1 MKWMVILLTALFLA
15 SCGPATVNGVDP
27 YVAAEQ
33 ARNEAEAAQSKAE
46 FYETQLTGTAQAP
59 IIAITSSA
67 AALMLSV
74 EQAKE
79 TEISAIKTQTAA
91 ASATAAL
98 WTQTPSPTPTI
109 NVTSTLIVEKMNAE
123 IEAIRLDTEKKQ
135 LTNKFW
141 AVILPIF
148 LLVVLMAIG
157 YVAISY
163 SRERKHN
170 IIERGD
176 GDAPIVINRVTGEI
190 VDQDANPNYTTGVSE
205 SLVRQMFEQWLER
218 KYGFQTK
225 YPRIT
230 AERQDIV

>member
-98 WTQTPSPTPTI
+98 WTQTPSPTPL
-109 NVTSTLIVEKMNAE
+109 ST
-123 IEAIRLDTEKKQ
+123 
-135 LTNKFW
+135 
-141 AVILPIF
+141 
-148 LLVVLMAIG
+148 
-157 YVAISY
+157 
-163 SRERKHN
+163 
-170 IIERGD
+170 
-176 GDAPIVINRVTGEI
+176 
-190 VDQDANPNYTTGVSE
+190 
-205 SLVRQMFEQWLER
+205 
-218 KYGFQTK
+218 
-225 YPRIT
+225 
-230 AERQDIV
+230 